1 MVRQATGTEI
11 ISGLKKGLLWG
22 TAVALGVNDGIYVLS
37 ESIEGAP
44 EVLFDESL
52 GNAFNKCADL
62 GNISVESELE
72 AMIKYEGLLL
82 PFALCLGTAGL
93 PALITNAYKH
103 VLKCADNIDGLFA
116 TYASDKSLKVHE
128 LPSVK
133 VSSFSIEA
141 EAGDYLKVTFS
152 LVANIIKDDSLINT
166 SVSMGSV
173 TYRMKCGNIVFNNGT
188 ILLKDFDGSA
198 PTDPTDKV
206 LLNSFSLEF
215 TRNIEGDYV
224 ANGTREILE
233 PQQTG
238 QPEINITLGF
248 PRYTDARFL
257 QDLFSK
263 QYHELIA
270 KWEGDLVGAGPDKY
284 TFSIELPK
292 LVIIDCNVPMEDLG
306 KMPFEVNYKALQ
318 ADTAPAGFSDNGPLN
333 LVFINSIATDP
344 LV

>member
-11 ISGLKKGLLWG
+11 ISGMKKGILWG
-22 TAVALGVNDGIYVLS
+22 TAVALGTGNGVYILS

-52 GNAFNKCADL
+52 GNAFTKCADL
-62 GNISVESELE
+62 GNIAVEGDLE
-72 AMIKYEGLLL
+72 AMVKYEGLLL
-82 PFALCLGTAGL
+82 PFALCMGTAGL
-93 PALITNAYKH
+93 PALVTNGYKH

-116 TYASDKSLKVHE
+116 TYASDKALKVHE
-128 LPSVK
+128 IPSLK
-133 VSSFSIEA
+133 IASFSIEA
-141 EAGDYLKVTFS
+141 EAGDYIKVTFS
-152 LVANIIKDDSLINT
+152 IIGNIIKDDSIINT
-166 SVSMGSV
+166 SVTMASV
-173 TYRMKCGNIVFNNGT
+173 TYLMKCGNIVFNNGK

-198 PTDPTDKV
+198 PSDPTDRV
-206 LLNSFSLEF
+206 QLNSFSLEF
-215 TRNIEGDYV
+215 NRNIEGDYV
-224 ANGTREILE
+224 ASGSREILE

-238 QPEINITLGF
+238 QPEINVTLGF
-248 PRYTDARFL
+248 PRYTDSRFI

-270 KWEGDLVGAGPDKY
+270 TWEGDLIGAGPDKY
-284 TFSIELPK
+284 TFGIELPK
-292 LVIIDCNVPMEDLG
+292 LVIIDSNVPIDDLG

-318 ADTAPAGFSDNGPLN
+318 ADTPPAGFSDNGPLN